1 MAGRSS
7 ALRSGVG
14 VAGVGAVM
22 QSLTGEEGPG
32 QVVGVD
38 PADFVRQGN
47 AP

>member
-32 QVVGVD
+32 QVVGAGR
-38 PADFVRQGN
+38 ADFVRQGN